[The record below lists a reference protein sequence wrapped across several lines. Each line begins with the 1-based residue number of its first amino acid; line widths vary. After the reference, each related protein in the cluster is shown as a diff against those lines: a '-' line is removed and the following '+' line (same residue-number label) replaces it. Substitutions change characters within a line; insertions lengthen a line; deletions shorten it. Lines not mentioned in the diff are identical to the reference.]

1 MYLIYGKGVV
11 ASGVAHL
18 CDQKNIAYRMRDDSD
33 GIEDFSDYE
42 AIIPSPGVP
51 GTHRIYQTGK
61 IISELDF
68 AQQFAPENTI
78 FLGITG
84 TDGKSTTA
92 WMLYSILEKYYSG
105 KKKVYISGN
114 FETPLSQTINTILE
128 EGVTDPIIVVE
139 ISSFM
144 AHYIGKSTLPA
155 FSPDYTIFT
164 NLSVDH
170 LNWHRNL
177 WEYADAKLNLLYNT
191 KKNIIVNNQVLD
203 FLQTQNIFWKIDE
216 KKCILFGD
224 STDYFVKNDD
234 ILVMKNQEMMLSQ
247 TNFSGLHNA
256 YNILSV
262 MIVLGKMGLQM
273 ERVRDLWREVFGLP
287 HRLEDLGKHGK
298 VRVIED
304 SKSSSAQSLAA
315 ALGAFGLQ
323 KNILLIVG
331 GSDKGDT
338 FSHLAPAFRAR
349 VSALAA
355 IGATKQHFVDIAREQ
370 NIEYLATDSLSEAVD
385 FLYQLANEDD
395 ILLLSPGCASFGLFR
410 DYLHRAEVFR
420 EVIACMK
427 K

>member
-1 MYLIYGKGVV
+1 M
-11 ASGVAHL
+11 
-18 CDQKNIAYRMRDDSD
+18 
-33 GIEDFSDYE
+33 
-42 AIIPSPGVP
+42 
-51 GTHRIYQTGK
+51 
-61 IISELDF
+61 
-68 AQQFAPENTI
+68 
-78 FLGITG
+78 
-84 TDGKSTTA
+84 
-92 WMLYSILEKYYSG
+92 
-105 KKKVYISGN
+105 
-114 FETPLSQTINTILE
+114 
-128 EGVTDPIIVVE
+128 
-139 ISSFM
+139 
-144 AHYIGKSTLPA
+144 
-155 FSPDYTIFT
+155 
-164 NLSVDH
+164 
-170 LNWHRNL
+170 
-177 WEYADAKLNLLYNT
+177 
-191 KKNIIVNNQVLD
+191 
-203 FLQTQNIFWKIDE
+203 
-216 KKCILFGD
+216 
-224 STDYFVKNDD
+224 KNDD
-234 ILVMKNQEMMLSQ
+234 ILVMKNQEMILSQ

-331 GSDKGDT
+331 GSDKGDS

-355 IGATKQHFVDIAREQ
+355 IGATKQHFVDIAREE